1 MNQNDNGSA
10 AEKAAE
16 KNKDPAFAFV
26 LKFCPKLLESKK
38 TDDKYQIAKKI
49 THLYLNNKNIYRIV
63 SMPLHFTS
71 FGSIE
76 TDTVSQWVS
85 MRGLRQTSTHQRLK
99 RNIDR
104 ITFKL

>member
-1 MNQNDNGSA
+1 MNDNGSA
-10 AEKAAE
+10 TEKVAE

-63 SMPLHFTS
+63 SIALPFY
-71 FGSIE
+71 FF
-76 TDTVSQWVS
+76 WVD
-85 MRGLRQTSTHQRLK
+85 RLPMA
-99 RNIDR
+99 
-104 ITFKL
+104 